1 MFNAR
6 GAERR
11 PHVADQ
17 EATGVT
23 PISHLLLFHVLHSF
37 IHSFIYFFS
46 LQAQVGT
53 GAAVMGGGGKQGAV
67 TAIGIVGKK

>member
-17 EATGVT
+17 EATGAT
-23 PISHLLLFHVLHSF
+23 PISHLHSF
-37 IHSFIYFFS
+37 NHLFFS

>member
-37 IHSFIYFFS
+37 IHLFFS